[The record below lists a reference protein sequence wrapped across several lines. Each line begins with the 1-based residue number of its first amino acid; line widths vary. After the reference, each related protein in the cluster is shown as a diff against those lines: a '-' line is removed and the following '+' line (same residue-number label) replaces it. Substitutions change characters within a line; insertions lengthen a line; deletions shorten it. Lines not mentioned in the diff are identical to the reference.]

1 MDNLINI
8 KYKLSIYNKV
18 NYYQLLLINDINSS
32 VINIV
37 NNYNTNNT
45 NNNIILFNSF
55 YKNILETKTQKNII
69 NLENEIDYDL
79 TLHKYN
85 IKGNILF
92 LSNFNNIFS
101 KKWSEDE
108 LHNMFNKYRNLLFI
122 IDETFINENDVND
135 NSMYSCS
142 NCINSFHNILVIK
155 TLSNIFDTNIKYLVG
170 NVKYLV
176 GNVKLINSISIL

>member
-69 NLENEIDYDL
+69 NLENNIDYENIL
-79 TLHKYN
+79 TKYN
-85 IKGNILF
+85 IKGNIVF

-101 KKWSEDE
+101 KKWTKYE
-108 LHNMFNKYRNLLFI
+108 LHNIFNKYRNLLFI
-122 IDETFINENDVND
+122 IDETYINENDVN
-135 NSMYSCS
+135 NNTIYSCS
-142 NCINSFHNILVIK
+142 NCINLFYNILVIK
-155 TLSNIFDTNIKYLVG
+155 TLSNIFDTN
-170 NVKYLV
+170 VKYV
-176 GNVKLINSISIL
+176 VSNVKLLNKISK